1 MKNMKAKIWVDDVR
15 PMPKEYN
22 MHLRTVDEVIS
33 VIEYIEAKQ
42 HYSIE
47 IISLDHDAGDYVK
60 YGGDYIKILDWLEE
74 KQAID
79 NLQIDWLF
87 DIHSQNPIG
96 VEKMKQII
104 RKNGWRMF

>member
-1 MKNMKAKIWVDDVR
+1 MKNMKAKIWVDDIR

-33 VIEYIEAKQ
+33 VIEYIESKQ

-47 IISLDHDAGDYVK
+47 IISLDHDAGDY
-60 YGGDYIKILDWLEE
+60 GPPDYIKILDWLEE

>member
-33 VIEYIEAKQ
+33 VIEYIETKQ

-47 IISLDHDAGDYVK
+47 IISLDHNAGDY
-60 YGGDYIKILDWLEE
+60 GPPDYIKVLDWLEE
-74 KQAID
+74 TGRNYPIR
-79 NLQIDWLF
+79 
-87 DIHSQNPIG
+87 IHSMNPVG

-104 RKNGWRMF
+104 RKNGWRML